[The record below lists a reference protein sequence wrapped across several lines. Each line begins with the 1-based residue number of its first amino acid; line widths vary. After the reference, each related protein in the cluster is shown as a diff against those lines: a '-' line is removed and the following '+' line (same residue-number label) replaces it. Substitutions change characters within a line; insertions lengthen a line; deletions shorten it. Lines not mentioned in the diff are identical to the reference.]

1 MLVMKPAAAP
11 VEAAPPKEEM
21 VDASGET
28 LRKFLFLKG

>member
-11 VEAAPPKEEM
+11 VEAPPQKEEM